1 MLLRA
6 TVIAASLLLFPA
18 TALAAE
24 PASPSPSAGYDKGF
38 FVKSAD
44 SRYQLKLGARVQVRH
59 ELTVPDSGDTVSAF
73 SIPRARL
80 KLSGNVFTEALAY
93 KFEADF
99 GKGFVTLKD
108 FFGDYA
114 VIDALHVRAGQFK
127 RPFSR
132 QEITSSGKHIF
143 TDQALTVDGFGA
155 GRDLGVMLHNDY
167 ERSPAFEWAVAL
179 MNGTGDKSNLSGAV
193 EVDLTDGDGAITSG
207 KFTNVPK
214 TFRPQ
219 LVLRVGY
226 NHGKLAGYSEGD
238 LEGGPL
244 RFGVGGGVKLT
255 FDTDNAHAGDIA
267 ANLDFIL
274 KVQGFALDGAFYLLS
289 AQDGAAFTDQSFA
302 STGVHAQASYLIAK
316 RVMPI
321 LRYARLMPDGGRDR
335 DELALG
341 VTGFLFAHNVKLTV
355 EAARLGTETAGGTD
369 ADWRVRTQV
378 QVGF

>member
-1 MLLRA
+1 MTLRA
-6 TVIAASLLLFPA
+6 TVIAVGLCLLTPQIH
-18 TALAAE
+18 AAE
-24 PASPSPSAGYDKGF
+24 PTTAGYDKGF
-38 FVKSAD
+38 FVRSAD

-59 ELTVPDSGDTVSAF
+59 ELTVPDSGDTTSAF

-99 GKGFVTLKD
+99 GKGQVALKD

-114 VIDALHVRAGQFK
+114 VIDGFHVRAGQFK

-143 TDQALTVDGFGA
+143 SDLALTGDAFGA
-155 GRDLGVMLHNDY
+155 GRDLGLMLHNDY
-167 ERSPAFEWAVAL
+167 ERSPTFEWAVAL
-179 MNGTGDKSNLSGAV
+179 MNGTGDKGLLSGDV
-193 EVDLTDGDGAITSG
+193 QVDLADGEGEITSG
-207 KFTNVPK
+207 KFSNVPT

-219 LVLRVGY
+219 LVLRLGY

-255 FDTDNAHAGDIA
+255 FDSDNAHQGNIA
-267 ANLDFIL
+267 ANVDFVL
-274 KVQGFALDGAFYLLS
+274 KVQGFALDGAFYLMS
-289 AQDGAAFTDQSFA
+289 AQDGGAFTDQSLA
-302 STGVHAQASYLIAK
+302 STGVHAQASYLIAGH
-316 RVMPI
+316 VMPL
-321 LRYARLMPDGGRDR
+321 LRYARVMPDGGLDR
-335 DELALG
+335 DELAVG
-341 VTGFLFAHNVKLTV
+341 VTGFLYGHNVKLTV
-355 EAARLGTETAGGTD
+355 EAARLGTETAAGTD